1 MGMFDTVLLLDVVRC
16 PVCGHAIEGGFQ
28 FKCYLGDYEPDMRSV
43 EVGEQIPGFPRI
55 PKLEVP
61 ALGHCRRGTAAW
73 TADGH
78 FVTVTLAI
86 ERGAVTSWGNARVV
100 ESDLDYEVELDLP
113 EPRSKK
119 KLERRRA
126 AALESIRRER
136 EAAAAWLKAH
146 PDVSFRGL
154 LKSHFA
160 PAWERHLFQP
170 LRLPIYTRF
179 LGNYGKGEDGKWVKL
194 RGLGAG
200 R

>member
-1 MGMFDTVLLLDVVRC
+1 MGMFDTVLLPGVVRC
-16 PVCGHAIEGGFQ
+16 PACGHATEGDFQ

-43 EVGEQIPGFPRI
+43 EVGERIPGFPRI
-55 PKLEVP
+55 PKIDVP
-61 ALGHCRRGTAAW
+61 ALSSCCAPRNPGPRHW
-73 TADGH
+73 
-78 FVTVTLAI
+78 VTVTLRI
-86 ERGAVTSWGNARVV
+86 ERGVVVGWSNARLALVGEDEIV
-100 ESDLDYEVELDLP
+100 EAQLP
-113 EPRSKK
+113 KPRSRK

-126 AALESIRRER
+126 AVRESIRRER
-136 EAAAAWLKAH
+136 EAAAAWRKAH
-146 PDVSFRGL
+146 PDVSFHGL

-179 LGNYGKGEDGKWVKL
+179 LGNYGKVDGKWVKI